1 MDMTRRGFMQLLGAA
16 ITLSAGGIALID
28 TKPIIKTYFLPP
40 RCGWNAG
47 TFELACAVE
56 ALRIVNEKI
65 EALGA
70 GTLIK
75 FGGPQHGQ
83 VSFTVQTSHFEREVH
98 SLAARHAR
106 LVERVDKLARGWI
119 PTRHHRVL
127 YAADG
132 TKFETT
138 IHGGRQIVA

>member
-28 TKPIIKTYFLPP
+28 AKPIIKTYFLPP

-56 ALRIVNEKI
+56 ALRIVSEKL
-65 EALGA
+65 EMR
-70 GTLIK
+70 
-75 FGGPQHGQ
+75 GQ
-83 VSFTVQTSHFEREVH
+83 GERIHLDDFAPSYSVITGYRQAEID
-98 SLAARHAR
+98 SLLARHAR
-106 LVERVDKLARGWI
+106 LIERVDKLARGWI
-119 PTRHHRVL
+119 PTRQHRVR

-138 IHGGRQIVA
+138 IHGGRS